1 MQHFSISDSAQD
13 TAVHAVDLAIRFQE
27 GRIVTAGDKG
37 LFFPH
42 PGQQILLAAIIQ
54 LAEHIVQQE
63 DGVLPGDGGS
73 GGGFGHFQDRIMVL
87 RNIQELKRDTGEF
100 HCVQV

>member
-1 MQHFSISDSAQD
+1 MQHFSISDFTQD

-27 GRIVTAGDKG
+27 GRVVTAGDKG

-54 LAEHIVQQE
+54 LTEHVVQQE

-73 GGGFGHFQDRIMVL
+73 GGGFGHFQAEHHTAL
-87 RNIQELKRDTGEF
+87 LPLAGKHSGGL
-100 HCVQV
+100 